1 MGLLHVPW
9 TPIQLPHLGRRC
21 SPWLGSLCSLVLIWV
36 PPFFSTIS
44 CLASSMKP
52 SLVAPHQITRCSQP
66 NRLKKKGESSRS
78 SQYLPS
84 VFSPKVLSKSSSSRL
99 PLQINLYFLSPRN
112 FLQELKTFLLVQILD
127 GPQNSQRNPPW
138 SLLWEYTLIHP
149 FSPVPPTNWLF

>member
-9 TPIQLPHLGRRC
+9 TPIQLPHLGRHC
-21 SPWLGSLCSLVLIWV
+21 SPWLGSLCSLVLIGV

-84 VFSPKVLSKSSSSRL
+84 VFSPKVLSKSSSSRF

-112 FLQELKTFLLVQILD
+112 FLQELKTFFACPDPRWTSEFAKKPSLITPVGVDFDPPLL
-127 GPQNSQRNPPW
+127 S
-138 SLLWEYTLIHP
+138 
-149 FSPVPPTNWLF
+149 SPTH